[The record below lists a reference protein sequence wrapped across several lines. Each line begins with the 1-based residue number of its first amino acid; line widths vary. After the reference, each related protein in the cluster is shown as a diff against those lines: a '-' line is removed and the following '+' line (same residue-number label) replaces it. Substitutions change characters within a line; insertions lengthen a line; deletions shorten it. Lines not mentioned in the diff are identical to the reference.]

1 MKRERRTSPLPGRRV
16 RRLWSNSGRGHP
28 PPTHTPRSPT
38 SWGAVWASPNR
49 PGLGSGGSAP
59 CSTRLLLRGVPGC
72 RPMGGGRR
80 GAGSRA
86 LGAQP
91 SKARG
96 PTVPGPRPGDCAGFP
111 RGPHEPS
118 GWPEYSVR
126 QIAHPKMQDG
136 CATAR
141 QPLQPYHGLHL
152 PAPAQPAPRHPA
164 RPGNSVP
171 PATPILGLGRGM
183 LPGSA
188 QPSPQVRGLLFE
200 LVAFYV

>member
-1 MKRERRTSPLPGRRV
+1 MKRERRTSPLPGGRV
-16 RRLWSNSGRGHP
+16 RRLWSNSGRGHT
-28 PPTHTPRSPT
+28 PTHTPRSPT
-38 SWGAVWASPNR
+38 SWGAGWASPNR

-72 RPMGGGRR
+72 RPMGGGRH

-91 SKARG
+91 SQARG

-141 QPLQPYHGLHL
+141 QPLQPHHGLHL

-171 PATPILGLGRGM
+171 PATTILGLGRGM